1 MDNIT
6 KQFMGLKQ
14 NVAEKS
20 ADTDDI
26 CCALASTITEWSKK
40 ASNFK
45 HKLKLNTEKEKNM
58 TDIVD
63 ILKHHIPNLEER
75 MSLLYEEPTALYDS
89 EDEDQAHGHH
99 Y

>member
-6 KQFMGLKQ
+6 KEFMGLKH

-20 ADTDDI
+20 TDTDNI
-26 CCALASTITEWSKK
+26 FCALASTIIEWSKK
-40 ASNFK
+40 ASSFK
-45 HKLKLNTEKEKNM
+45 HLLKLNTEKEKNT

-63 ILKHHIPNLEER
+63 TLKHQIHNLEER
-75 MSLLYEEPTALYDS
+75 MSLLYDEPTALYDS
-89 EDEDQAHGHH
+89 EDEDQADGHH